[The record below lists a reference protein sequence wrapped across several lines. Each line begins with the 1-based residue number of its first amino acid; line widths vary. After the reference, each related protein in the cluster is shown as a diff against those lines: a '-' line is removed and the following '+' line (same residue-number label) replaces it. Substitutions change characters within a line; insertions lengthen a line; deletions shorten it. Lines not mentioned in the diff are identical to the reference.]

1 MPCTWNRWRI
11 SKALDTDEPLSPS
24 LERHMQGC
32 DSCREFFRFGSS
44 LPQKS
49 QTDLNTLLSE
59 DREDLDGRILTHLD
73 LAPTDRTGGKNRFP
87 LLVPAV
93 SAALAM
99 AVLVLG
105 FVFFRPS
112 PAADLSQLNPL
123 SEWERAEAGLSSLV
137 VSMDSPYI
145 TELENLRSSL
155 SATAEFFRG
164 FLDIRLGEEE

>member
-1 MPCTWNRWRI
+1 MQCTWNRWRI
-11 SKALDTDEPLSPS
+11 SKALDTDEPLSLS
-24 LERHMQGC
+24 LERHLQGC
-32 DSCREFFRFGSS
+32 ESCREFFRFGSA
-44 LPQKS
+44 LPLKS
-49 QTDLNTLLSE
+49 KADLDTLLSS
-59 DREDLDGRILTHLD
+59 DTEDLGRRIITHLD
-73 LAPTDRTGGKNRFP
+73 QAPADKARGKRRIP

-99 AVLVLG
+99 TVLVLSL
-105 FVFFRPS
+105 VVFRPS

-137 VSMDSPYI
+137 VSMDSPYR